1 VVRKSKR
8 LQCRVNVTL
17 QPLLFFYQQ
26 LKEKKLSGAIPES
39 AYSIQSCDIHDSF
52 MKKFLLI
59 GIIMALLEPIN
70 LAQDKEVLPFQV
82 PLNHFFLT
90 IDHATF
96 KEIQNST
103 FLRKEFAPSE
113 ERTTVRKDMTYTGL
127 YFYGINTYFEFFDA
141 SQEKSRKMGDS
152 GIAFGVEQAGAS
164 QILQSR
170 AEGELPMQRLPVTRQ
185 LGDSQVPWFFMLR
198 PENRGLDA
206 GISTWTMEY
215 DTKFLAE
222 WHNEIADNNRGITR
236 KEILQRYVAV
246 LKNTPTKPFLQE
258 VLAMTLAA
266 DKASIELLTQQGKL
280 FGYSMHTEGNV
291 TILQGYGFTLR
302 LVPETAAQH
311 GIQEITLQVNRQPDT
326 QTEFRFGAKSI
337 LKFHGNGTATW
348 SF

>member
-1 VVRKSKR
+1 
-8 LQCRVNVTL
+8 
-17 QPLLFFYQQ
+17 
-26 LKEKKLSGAIPES
+26 
-39 AYSIQSCDIHDSF
+39 
-52 MKKFLLI
+52 
-59 GIIMALLEPIN
+59 MALLDSTN
-70 LAQDKEVLPFQV
+70 LIQNKQGLSFQV

-90 IDHATF
+90 LDHATF
-96 KEIQNST
+96 KEIQNSV

-141 SQEKSRKMGDS
+141 SQEKTRKSGDT
-152 GIAFGVEQAGAS
+152 GMAFGVEQTGAS

-170 AEGELPMQRLPVTRQ
+170 AGDELPMQIHPVTRQ
-185 LGDSQVPWFFMLR
+185 LGESQVPWFFMLK
-198 PENRGLDA
+198 PESRGLDA

-222 WHNEIADNNRGITR
+222 WHNEIVDNNRGITR
-236 KEILQRYVAV
+236 KEILQRYIAV

-266 DKASIELLTQQGKL
+266 DQSSVDLLIKQGKL
-280 FGYSMHTEGNV
+280 FGYNVRTEGNS
-291 TILQGYGFTLR
+291 TILQGYDFTLR
-302 LVPETAAQH
+302 LIPETAGQY